1 MSAIKQDVEIL
12 RQQLQQAEAK
22 LKLQQDKERLDKE
35 QTWEYN
41 MDIIKDKV
49 KTANIKQNNNN
60 LEPKRAAF
68 QQDYRVYGFERE
80 SINDRRRQE
89 LERQSAKNSRWH
101 KKTRLPNSAAEHL
114 HPIPYRKDREGRE
127 YILSTELD
135 ACARARMPGNVMECA
150 IFKVSYPFMKSVG
163 ICLERL
169 ERTIKQQQE
178 KIDNLEN
185 RLLLS
190 RELHGQTLALLTA
203 ETDDIV
209 PSVQVL
215 KHRQTQL
222 EKALCKNNG
231 SSLAQNPSC

>member
-1 MSAIKQDVEIL
+1 MSAIKQDVELL

-22 LKLQQDKERLDKE
+22 LKLQQDKERLEKE

-41 MDIIKDKV
+41 MDIIKSSCSQAV
-49 KTANIKQNNNN
+49 V
-60 LEPKRAAF
+60 RAWPGGAPISVH
-68 QQDYRVYGFERE
+68 YAGR
-80 SINDRRRQE
+80 
-89 LERQSAKNSRWH
+89 
-101 KKTRLPNSAAEHL
+101 TL
-114 HPIPYRKDREGRE
+114 H
-127 YILSTELD
+127 
-135 ACARARMPGNVMECA
+135 
-150 IFKVSYPFMKSVG
+150 PFMKSVG

-190 RELHGQTLALLTA
+190 RKLHGQTLALLTA